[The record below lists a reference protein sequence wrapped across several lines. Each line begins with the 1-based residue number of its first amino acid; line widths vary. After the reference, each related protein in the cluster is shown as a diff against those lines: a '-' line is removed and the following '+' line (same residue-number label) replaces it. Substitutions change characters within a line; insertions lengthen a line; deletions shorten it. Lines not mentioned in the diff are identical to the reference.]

1 MSIIRDNQIHGLLEA
16 SKHVLIAGFLINFRN
31 ANNDTFFINIIDF
44 IKMRE
49 CVNKKSFNTKDL
61 IDYNA
66 IKVNNTKKRT
76 RYVYNID
83 KMISEIKKDEVNY
96 GSKIKA

>member
-66 IKVNNTKKRT
+66 IKVYNTKKRT
-76 RYVYNID
+76 RYAYNID
-83 KMISEIKKDEVNY
+83 KMISEIKK
-96 GSKIKA
+96 G